1 MSFGGDGP
9 RACRCFSEPGE
20 SGFAL
25 TLFLIGP
32 VLWKAAAAYFN
43 VSTVGKHGLGDEEE
57 KIITSLEKPNYKNN
71 APIVFPDAL
80 SLRSEL
86 RSERGMSTGSVASTF
101 STAHIRGA
109 DVLLHNVSHADVV
122 FGMNTEDFSLIEDA
136 VIARPKFSCFHR
148 IHFSIWQA
156 IEQNP
161 SAARISLKN
170 VYRHSAKE
178 TPLKNERQ
186 ETYFIPA
193 GLCLRDLR
201 IAASEC
207 QSKLRFRNNA
217 LSSRICTVTDPLNP
231 ANPANA
237 IENVYF
243 PLLAILI
250 PKWIGSLKETRRY
263 SSNKKVI
270 YLISGQGT
278 PRDSSADIID
288 NSTEYTA
295 RLMKLFISMYY
306 KDIVVELVHS
316 GTSNLFRYDENIKF
330 VKGVLLPR
338 VEALRDE
345 VVEQR
350 GDRWK
355 QYFKA
360 TVSFADGSSARISA
374 INAAMRQYRYTVVSS
389 ADHAVA

>member
-1 MSFGGDGP
+1 MIPGESSGAD
-9 RACRCFSEPGE
+9 CRCSSASSSG

-25 TLFLIGP
+25 TLFLVGP
-32 VLWKAAAAYFN
+32 ALWKAAATYYYASKLIKSGGE
-43 VSTVGKHGLGDEEE
+43 VTG
-57 KIITSLEKPNYKNN
+57 N
-71 APIVFPDAL
+71 AIGNSDRPQEQSSKSGALKVFPDAL
-80 SLRSEL
+80 ALRTEL
-86 RSERGMSTGSVASTF
+86 RSERGMSAGSVTSAVSSALHT
-101 STAHIRGA
+101 RGA

-122 FGMNTEDFSLIEDA
+122 FGMNTASFGLSEDA

-148 IHFSIWQA
+148 IHYSIWEA
-156 IEQNP
+156 IEKAP

-186 ETYFIPA
+186 ETYFVPA
-193 GLCLRDLR
+193 GLCLRDVR
-201 IAASEC
+201 ITASDC

-217 LSSRICTVTDPLNP
+217 LSSRIHAVTDPLDP
-231 ANPANA
+231 FDPANA
-237 IENVYF
+237 IENIYF

-250 PKWIGSLKETRRY
+250 PKWLGSLKESRRY
-263 SSNKKVI
+263 SSNKKVV

-278 PRDSSADIID
+278 PRDSNADIID

-295 RLMKLFISMYY
+295 RLMKLFINMYY

-345 VVEQR
+345 VVEHR

-374 INAAMRQYRYTVVSS
+374 INAAMRQYRCG
-389 ADHAVA
+389 